1 MKLDERKFMILQAII
16 DDYVMTAVPVGSRTI
31 SKKSGVGFSPATI
44 RNEMSDLEELGYL
57 AQPHTSAGRIPSV
70 KAYRLYVD
78 ELLQRERLSLEDSQR
93 IYRHLS
99 RRTNQVEEVIRHAA
113 VALSDLTKYTSV
125 IVAPHIETLRIQRI
139 QIVPMSEGTALMVVV
154 TSAGIVKDAIVRV
167 PRDLEAEHLFS
178 ISQMLT
184 EQLRDLSVTEVRQRF
199 AEMFRDLSEN
209 RRFLAGIMD
218 VLENRLCE
226 GQPADMMVGGRANML
241 NYPEYANAEK
251 AKGRLAGLESR
262 EKLYPILQK
271 GSGMEF
277 SIRIGPENELPEL
290 RDCSVITATYRVDD
304 ETTGTMGIIGPV
316 RMRYGRVLSALD
328 YVGRMLSEVLASE

>member
-16 DDYVMTAVPVGSRTI
+16 DDYIMTAAPVGSRTI

-57 AQPHTSAGRIPSV
+57 AQPHTSAGRIPSI

-78 ELLQRERLSLEDSQR
+78 ELLRKETLSLEDSER
-93 IYRHLS
+93 IYKHLS
-99 RRTNQVEEVIRHAA
+99 RRTNQVEEVIRRAA
-113 VALSDLTKYTSV
+113 IALSDLTKYTSV

-139 QIVPMSEGTALMVVV
+139 QIVPVSEGTALMVVV

-167 PRDLEAEHLFS
+167 PGDLEAEHLFG

-184 EQLRDLSVTEVRQRF
+184 EQLHDLSVTEVRHRF
-199 AEMFRDLSEN
+199 AEMFRDLREN

-218 VLENRLCE
+218 VLENRLRE
-226 GQPADMMVGGRANML
+226 RQPADMIVGGRANML

-251 AKGRLAGLESR
+251 ARGLLAVLESR
-262 EKLYPILQK
+262 EKLYPILQR

-277 SIRIGPENELPEL
+277 TVRIGPENELPEL
-290 RDCSVITATYRVDD
+290 SDCSVITATYRVDD

-328 YVGRMLSEVLASE
+328 CVGRMLSELLSGE